1 MFVAAVGLS
10 AICMLAFLST
20 GYMTKDAVKM
30 HWQIVSFQRNNKLSA
45 SDNLK
50 TPSASLVKAVGNL
63 SDTESHSSSVVIAQP
78 LLLLYWN
85 KMYHPGAWWGE
96 GAEPLTCCPELAGQ
110 CEFTNDNSR
119 ADESDLLLFHMR
131 DGFQPLPVH
140 RSPNQKWVFAVRE
153 SPMHTPANLPGVQG
167 LFNLTMTYSKTTQV
181 EWVYGLCK
189 PLSPTDHSS
198 YDNTINYAA
207 RKTNLVAWFV
217 SHCQTQSRRK
227 TYVQALG
234 QHVNVH
240 KHGCGGTYRCP
251 RTKEECYGQLLNDN
265 YKFYLS
271 FENSLCHDY
280 VTEKLW
286 RILEL
291 NVVPIVLGNASY
303 SDLLPP
309 HSYIDVR
316 DFASPRHLAD
326 YLKLLDTN
334 DALYNEYFR
343 WKAKYVC
350 WEILVGD
357 GCNICRHALAK
368 RGQTELF
375 PDIVTA
381 WSKTLNC
388 MDPKDFYHDMEKYL

>member
-1 MFVAAVGLS
+1 MFVVAVGLS
-10 AICMLAFLST
+10 AICMLVFLST
-20 GYMTKDAVKM
+20 GYLTKYAGKM
-30 HWQIVSFQRNNKLSA
+30 HWRVNFQRKNLSA

-50 TPSASLVKAVGNL
+50 SPSDSSEIVT
-63 SDTESHSSSVVIAQP
+63 DTESGSSAVSIAKP

-96 GAEPLTCCPELAGQ
+96 GAEPLNSCPELAGQ
-110 CEFTNDNSR
+110 CEFTNNNSR
-119 ADESDLLLFHMR
+119 VDESDLLLFHMR
-131 DGFQPLPVH
+131 DGFQLPEH
-140 RSPNQKWVFAVRE
+140 RTPHQKWVFAVRE
-153 SPMHTPANLPGVQG
+153 APIHTPANLARAQG
-167 LFNLTMTYSKTTQV
+167 LFNLTMTYANTAQV
-181 EWVYGLCK
+181 EWVYGRCK
-189 PLSPTDHSS
+189 PLSPTDHPI
-198 YDNTINYAA
+198 YNKTVNYAA
-207 RKTNLVAWFV
+207 KKSDLVAWFV
-217 SHCQTQSRRK
+217 SHCQTQSRRE
-227 TYVQALG
+227 TYVQALS

-240 KHGCGGTYRCP
+240 KHGCGGTYTCP
-251 RTKEECYGQLLNDN
+251 RTKDECYGNVLNDK

-271 FENSLCHDY
+271 FENSLCRDY
-280 VTEKLW
+280 VSEKLW

-303 SDLLPP
+303 SDLLPL

-326 YLKLLDTN
+326 YLKLLDGN

-343 WKAKYVC
+343 WKSKYVC
-350 WEILVGD
+350 WELLDGN

-375 PDIVTA
+375 TDVVTE

-388 MDPKDFYHDMEKYL
+388 MDPKDFYQGMDKYL